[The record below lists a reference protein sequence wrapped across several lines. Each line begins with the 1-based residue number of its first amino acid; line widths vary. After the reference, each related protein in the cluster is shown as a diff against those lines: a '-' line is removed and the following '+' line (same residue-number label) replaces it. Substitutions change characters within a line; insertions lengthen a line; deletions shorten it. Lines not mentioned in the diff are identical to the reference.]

1 MSNNIISRIQLP
13 DGITYDIVS
22 TDTAAIEST
31 YDSGTQ
37 TVTLIVSNAV
47 DVDSTE
53 F

>member
-31 YDSGTQ
+31 YDSSTQ

-47 DVDSTE
+47 DADSTE

>member
-1 MSNNIISRIQLP
+1 MPNNTISQIKLP

-31 YDSGTQ
+31 YDSSTE
-37 TVTLIVSNAV
+37 TVTLLVGHALDADN
-47 DVDSTE
+47 TE

>member
-1 MSNNIISRIQLP
+1 MPNTISRIKLP

-31 YDSGTQ
+31 YDSSTE
-37 TVTLIVSNAV
+37 TVTLIVSNAL
-47 DVDSTE
+47 DGDGTE